1 MSKIGYARVSTI
13 EQNEA
18 RQIKALQELGCEKI
32 FIDKQ
37 SGKDTNRKQF
47 TAMCNYI
54 REGDTVIV
62 TEYSRLARNVKD
74 LLSIVEDFR
83 KKSVDII
90 SVKENF
96 NTSTPQGNLILT
108 IFAGLSEFEREMILQ
123 RQREGIAIAK
133 REGKYHGRKPLPFDE
148 TAFRKECIKWVNGYQ
163 TAVKTMSQLNMKPN
177 RFYKK
182 VKELGIIKNTNKNR
196 AAV

>member
-1 MSKIGYARVSTI
+1 MCKIGYARVSTI
-13 EQNEA
+13 EQNESH
-18 RQIKALQELGCEKI
+18 QIKALKELGCEKI

-37 SGKDTNRKQF
+37 SAKDTNREQF
-47 TAMCNYI
+47 NRMRNYV
-54 REGDTVIV
+54 REKDTVIV
-62 TEYSRLARNVKD
+62 TEYSRLARNLKD
-74 LLSIVEDFR
+74 LLSIVAEFR
-83 KKSVDII
+83 TKKVNLI

-96 NTSTPQGNLILT
+96 DTSTPQGGLMLT

-148 TAFRKECIKWVNGYQ
+148 AAFRKECANWVNGSQ
-163 TAVKTMSQLNMKPN
+163 TAVKTMSKLNMKPN

-182 VKELGIIKNTNKNR
+182 VKELGITKNVKNKS
-196 AAV
+196 AV

>member
-18 RQIKALQELGCEKI
+18 RQIKALEELGCEKL

-37 SGKDTNRKQF
+37 SGKDTKREQLN
-47 TAMCNYI
+47 AMFNYI

-74 LLSIVEDFR
+74 LLSIIDDFKR
-83 KKSVDII
+83 KNVDLI

-96 NTSTPQGNLILT
+96 NTSTPQGSLILT

-123 RQREGIAIAK
+123 RQREGIEIAK

-148 TAFRKECIKWVNGYQ
+148 EAFRKECIKWVNGHQ
-163 TAVKTMSQLNMKPN
+163 TAVKTMNKLNMKPN

>member
-18 RQIKALQELGCEKI
+18 RQIKALEDLGCEKI

-37 SGKDTNRKQF
+37 SGKNINRDQF
-47 TAMCNYI
+47 NRMCNYI
-54 REGDTVIV
+54 REGDIVIV
-62 TEYSRLARNVKD
+62 TEYSRLARNVMD
-74 LLSIVEDFR
+74 LLSIIDDFKR
-83 KKSVDII
+83 KNVGII

-123 RQREGIAIAK
+123 RQREGIALAK
-133 REGKYHGRKPLPFDE
+133 QAGKYHGRKPLPFNE
-148 TAFRKECIKWVNGYQ
+148 NEFRTECIKWVNGSQ
-163 TAVKTMSQLNMKPN
+163 TAVKTMSKLNMKPN

-182 VKELGIIKNTNKNR
+182 VKELGIVKNTKNR

>member
-1 MSKIGYARVSTI
+1 MCKIGYARVSTI

-18 RQIKALQELGCEKI
+18 RQVTALKELGCEKI

-37 SGKDTNRKQF
+37 SAKDTNREQF
-47 TAMCNYI
+47 NRMCNYV

-74 LLSIVEDFR
+74 LLAIIDDLHNQNVNLISI
-83 KKSVDII
+83 
-90 SVKENF
+90 KENF
-96 NTSTPQGNLILT
+96 DTSTPQGSLMLT

-133 REGKYHGRKPLPFDE
+133 RAGKYHGRKPLPFDE
-148 TAFRKECIKWVNGYQ
+148 EAFRKECIKWVNGSQ
-163 TAVKTMSQLNMKPN
+163 TAVKTMNMLNMKPN

-182 VKELGIIKNTNKNR
+182 VKELGITKNIKNK

>member
-1 MSKIGYARVSTI
+1 MCKIGYARVSTI

-18 RQIKALQELGCEKI
+18 RQITALKELGCEKI

-37 SGKDTNRKQF
+37 SAKDTNREQF
-47 TAMCNYI
+47 NRMCNYV

-74 LLSIVEDFR
+74 LLAIIDDLHNQNVNLVSI
-83 KKSVDII
+83 
-90 SVKENF
+90 KENF
-96 NTSTPQGNLILT
+96 DTSTPQGSLMLT

-123 RQREGIAIAK
+123 RQRECIAVAK
-133 REGKYHGRKPLPFDE
+133 RAGKYHGRKPLPFDE
-148 TAFRKECIKWVNGYQ
+148 EAFRKECIKWVNGSQ
-163 TAVKTMSQLNMKPN
+163 TAVKTMNMLNMKPN

-182 VKELGIIKNTNKNR
+182 VKELGITKNIKNK

>member
-18 RQIKALQELGCEKI
+18 RQVTALRELGCEKI

-37 SGKDTNRKQF
+37 SGKDINREQF
-47 TAMCNYI
+47 KKMCNYI

-62 TEYSRLARNVKD
+62 TEYSRIARNVKD
-74 LLSIVEDFR
+74 LLDIVDSFR
-83 KKSVDII
+83 NKNINII

-96 NTSTPQGNLILT
+96 DTSTPQGKFILT
-108 IFAGLSEFEREMILQ
+108 IFAGLSEFEREMIIQ

-133 REGKYHGRKPLPFDE
+133 REGKYHGRKPLPFNE
-148 TAFRKECIKWVNGYQ
+148 NEFRTECIKWVNGSQ
-163 TAVKTMSQLNMKPN
+163 TAVKTMSKLNMKPN

-182 VKELGIIKNTNKNR
+182 VKELGIMKNAKNR
-196 AAV
+196 AVV

>member
-1 MSKIGYARVSTI
+1 MCKIGYARVSTI

-18 RQIKALQELGCEKI
+18 RQVTALKELGCEKI

-37 SGKDTNRKQF
+37 SAKDTNREQF
-47 TAMCNYI
+47 NRMCNYV

-74 LLSIVEDFR
+74 LLAIIDDLHNQNVNLVSI
-83 KKSVDII
+83 
-90 SVKENF
+90 KENF
-96 NTSTPQGNLILT
+96 DTSTPQGSLMLT

-133 REGKYHGRKPLPFDE
+133 RAGKYHGRKPLPFNE
-148 TAFRKECIKWVNGYQ
+148 EEFRKECINWTDGKQ
-163 TAVKTMSQLNMKPN
+163 TAVKTMSKLNMKPN

-182 VKELGIIKNTNKNR
+182 VKELGIIKNTKNQ

>member
-1 MSKIGYARVSTI
+1 MCKIGYARVSTI

-18 RQIKALQELGCEKI
+18 RQITALKELGCEKI

-37 SGKDTNRKQF
+37 SAKDTNREQF
-47 TAMCNYI
+47 NRMCNYV

-74 LLSIVEDFR
+74 LLAIIDDLHNQNVNLISI
-83 KKSVDII
+83 
-90 SVKENF
+90 KENF
-96 NTSTPQGNLILT
+96 DTSTPQGSLMLT

-133 REGKYHGRKPLPFDE
+133 RAGKYHGRKPLPFDE
-148 TAFRKECIKWVNGYQ
+148 EAFRKECIKWVNGSQ
-163 TAVKTMSQLNMKPN
+163 TAVKTMNMLNMKPN

-182 VKELGIIKNTNKNR
+182 VKELGITKNIKNK

>member
-1 MSKIGYARVSTI
+1 MSKIGYARVSTL

-18 RQIKALQELGCEKI
+18 RQIKALEELGCEKI

-37 SGKDTNRKQF
+37 SGKDTNREQL
-47 TAMCNYI
+47 AMMCNYI

-83 KKSVDII
+83 NRNVDLI

-123 RQREGIAIAK
+123 RQREGIALAK
-133 REGKYHGRKPLPFDE
+133 LEGKYHGRKPLPFDE
-148 TAFRKECIKWVNGYQ
+148 NVFRKECIKWVNGSQ
-163 TAVKTMSQLNMKPN
+163 TAVKTMSKLGMKPN

-182 VKELGIIKNTNKNR
+182 LKELGITKNAKER
-196 AAV
+196 ATV

>member
-1 MSKIGYARVSTI
+1 MANVIRLRKGLDIHLQGKAEETKLNLKSNGKYALAPDDFEGVTP
-13 EQNEA
+13 
-18 RQIKALQELGCEKI
+18 KVVV
-32 FIDKQ
+32 
-37 SGKDTNRKQF
+37 
-47 TAMCNYI
+47 

-74 LLSIVEDFR
+74 LLAIIDDLHNQNVNLVSI
-83 KKSVDII
+83 
-90 SVKENF
+90 KENF
-96 NTSTPQGNLILT
+96 DTSTPQGSLMLT

-133 REGKYHGRKPLPFDE
+133 RAGKYHGRKPLPFNE
-148 TAFRKECIKWVNGYQ
+148 EEFRKECINWTDGKQ
-163 TAVKTMSQLNMKPN
+163 TAVKTMSKLNMKPN

-182 VKELGIIKNTNKNR
+182 VKELGITKNTKNQ

>member
-1 MSKIGYARVSTI
+1 MCKIGYARVSTI

-18 RQIKALQELGCEKI
+18 RHITALKELGCEKI

-37 SGKDTNRKQF
+37 SAKDTNREQF
-47 TAMCNYI
+47 NRMCNYV

-74 LLSIVEDFR
+74 LLAIIDDLHNQNVNLVSI
-83 KKSVDII
+83 
-90 SVKENF
+90 KENF
-96 NTSTPQGNLILT
+96 DTSTPQGSLMLT

-133 REGKYHGRKPLPFDE
+133 RAGKYHGRKPLPFNE
-148 TAFRKECIKWVNGYQ
+148 EEFRKECINWTDGRQ
-163 TAVKTMSQLNMKPN
+163 TAVKTMSKLNMKPN

-182 VKELGIIKNTNKNR
+182 VKELGITKNVKNQT
-196 AAV
+196 AV